1 MTQPQMTDED
11 MFERLDEMFKAT
23 KSWEANELKTSNA
36 KLYAILKDCYDLEA
50 KLSGKQDLINS
61 LNKKLEESNYVY
73 KKGTKLSTKIVR
85 YIFDKDSKRIQ
96 AYARV
101 IEWAKERNVKSNEFV
116 QAIEQAGGI
125 EEIRRSGS
133 DPEKRKLQRQ
143 ENINNATKY
152 LTSDAAPYF
161 LEAQPTKPISTN
173 NDTGSK
179 FVVGLIHVRDG
190 GKVRIVSVD
199 NSETV
204 VESALEKFGKNQA
217 ATIAQNIGRTKQ
229 VNKSDM
235 ASVEERIAAA
245 KK

>member
-11 MFERLDEMFKAT
+11 MFEHLDEMFKAT

-61 LNKKLEESNYVY
+61 LNKKLEKSNYVY

-85 YIFDKDSKRIQ
+85 YVFDKDANRVQ
-96 AYARV
+96 AYSRV
-101 IEWAKERNVKSNEFV
+101 IEWAKERGIKSSEFV
-116 QAIEQAGGI
+116 QAIEDAGGI

-133 DPEKRKLQRQ
+133 DPNQSKLQRQ
-143 ENINNATKY
+143 ENINNAEKY

-161 LEAQPTKPISTN
+161 LEATPSKPISIN
-173 NDTGSK
+173 GDTGVK

-190 GKVRIVSVD
+190 GMVRVVSVD
-199 NSETV
+199 NSEKV
-204 VESALEKFGKNQA
+204 VESALEKFGKQKA
-217 ATIAQNIGRTKQ
+217 SDIAQEMTRSKQ
-229 VNKSDM
+229 VNKLDLLSIGDQ
-235 ASVEERIAAA
+235 IAAF
-245 KK
+245 KE